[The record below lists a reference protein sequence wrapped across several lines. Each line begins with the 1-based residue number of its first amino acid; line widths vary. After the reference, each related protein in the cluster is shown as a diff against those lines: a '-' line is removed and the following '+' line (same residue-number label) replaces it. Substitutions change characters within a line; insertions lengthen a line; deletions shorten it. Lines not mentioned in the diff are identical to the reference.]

1 MRADGRKKLL
11 VSCLLFVLVSVL
23 SGPSRLGALEIS
35 ATEWELGLRWIG
47 NWEDELSGSS
57 GNVLTTTFSFR
68 LPVALSEDSD
78 FSLVPGLSLYT
89 LRYRW
94 DEDAERTVLSDIEW
108 RELTAVVPLLD
119 TLFRW
124 DFYEG
129 PSTRLALD
137 GGLGFELPVPVRSWD
152 NAGRTSDIL
161 SGYYGKSKYV
171 LPTFALYGY
180 WPLANAF
187 DVSTRLGTY
196 LPIHHLWDGED
207 APFYDHLMV
216 AFTLGIRLPTGTRSV
231 EDASE
236 PPTPEGA
243 PPLPEESAGE

>member
-1 MRADGRKKLL
+1 MLYLILL
-11 VSCLLFVLVSVL
+11 WLLLL
-23 SGPSRLGALEIS
+23 PAGAGALEMT
-35 ATEWELGLRWIG
+35 ATEWDLGLRWIG

-68 LPVALSEDSD
+68 VPVALSEDSD

-94 DEDAERTVLSDIEW
+94 DEEAERTVLSDIEW
-108 RELTAVVPLLD
+108 RELTAVVPLID

-129 PSTRLALD
+129 ETTRLALD
-137 GGLGFELPVPVRSWD
+137 GGLGFELPIPVRSWD
-152 NAGRTSDIL
+152 SEGRTSDIL
-161 SGYYGKSKYV
+161 SGYYGRSKFV
-171 LPTFALYGY
+171 LPAFALYGY
-180 WPLANAF
+180 WPLVNAF
-187 DVSTRLGTY
+187 DVSARLGTY
-196 LPIHHLWDGED
+196 LPIHHFWDGED

-216 AFTLGIRLPTGTRSV
+216 AFTVGIRLPVGSRKV
-231 EDASE
+231 KEAPE

-243 PPLPEESAGE
+243 PPLPEEGEPAEEGAD